1 VQGGLG
7 GLGALAL
14 LTTVA
19 LAGLTPTQAWAGPR
33 DDMKAAYDN
42 ALVQANNLEYD
53 AALGIINAAISTAES
68 NGNANDPVLASLYLL
83 RAALTFSAQGNGA
96 AAQIS
101 ADLKRAVS
109 LNYYVVVPIEMRS
122 DDLSAY
128 MQQARSSSG
137 AAAPAPITLTPPAA
151 SCGAP
156 LHLEVLL
163 SVPDGGQAALYWR
176 KAGSGS
182 EFVGAEMP
190 TFSNVAEVDI
200 PADQHGDANIEYF
213 IYAFDASG
221 NPAANLGLQDSPM
234 TLEQDCGS
242 GEPEVPVVVAE
253 EPKPKAKAAL
263 PRVWI
268 NIGVGTGFFPR
279 GAQEYGPAESGC
291 AIARWV
297 AGTRDVS
304 AVPAAELV
312 QAFDT
317 FGAPGTTASMMA
329 AFNPTECAE
338 HHPVSTG
345 FASSGFHL
353 APEVSVRI
361 GKRFSLGV
369 FGRLQ
374 LLTGAK
380 LFRDDPSKPLQ
391 QSFVEDVYSDM
402 PAGVKQKVPF
412 TFAVGVKF
420 KAFLGKDHWKFRP
433 VVGAYAGGGFA
444 RLRVNMGFAN
454 DRNGNSVPDNQ
465 EIGFDTDISGA
476 CFPVWPYNDACTGA
490 NMTADNNK
498 AAAVSTSPNNADS
511 RIDVVTLGPFFIG
524 PLVGFNYQIHKNFA
538 LFGEL
543 GLGVWLPSTT
553 SLLIDLTVGPAIT
566 F

>member
-1 VQGGLG
+1 MPQRTSRLGFRSARIVQGGLG

-33 DDMKAAYDN
+33 
-42 ALVQANNLEYD
+42 
-53 AALGIINAAISTAES
+53 
-68 NGNANDPVLASLYLL
+68 NANDPVLASLYLL

-253 EPKPKAKAAL
+253 EPKPKATASAPASASPMESPRTRTDSSSLAERKSTARPSPAARS
-263 PRVWI
+263 P
-268 NIGVGTGFFPR
+268 VGSP
-279 GAQEYGPAESGC
+279 
-291 AIARWV
+291 
-297 AGTRDVS
+297 
-304 AVPAAELV
+304 VPATSRPFQPPSWCRHSTPSERR
-312 QAFDT
+312 
-317 FGAPGTTASMMA
+317 AP
-329 AFNPTECAE
+329 P
-338 HHPVSTG
+338 P
-345 FASSGFHL
+345 
-353 APEVSVRI
+353 R
-361 GKRFSLGV
+361 
-369 FGRLQ
+369 
-374 LLTGAK
+374 
-380 LFRDDPSKPLQ
+380 
-391 QSFVEDVYSDM
+391 
-402 PAGVKQKVPF
+402 
-412 TFAVGVKF
+412 
-420 KAFLGKDHWKFRP
+420 
-433 VVGAYAGGGFA
+433 
-444 RLRVNMGFAN
+444 
-454 DRNGNSVPDNQ
+454 
-465 EIGFDTDISGA
+465 
-476 CFPVWPYNDACTGA
+476 
-490 NMTADNNK
+490 
-498 AAAVSTSPNNADS
+498 
-511 RIDVVTLGPFFIG
+511 
-524 PLVGFNYQIHKNFA
+524 
-538 LFGEL
+538 
-543 GLGVWLPSTT
+543 
-553 SLLIDLTVGPAIT
+553 
-566 F
+566 